1 MENTVENNRLIA
13 EFMGYKITGSD
24 QDFTFFEHPDGKGI
38 IIQSDYDFEKFN
50 SHPMLEARSMI
61 FHRDWNWLMEVIKEI
76 ADKTGFQLTLGEDYS
91 YWNNQGENPFT
102 IDYGGYNNINS
113 VYEAVV
119 DLIKWHNSN
128 K

>member
-61 FHRDWNWLMEVIKEI
+61 FHRDWNWLMQVVEKIENLGHRVEIVKHVCRIGDHFLTSENLSKIKS
-76 ADKTGFQLTLGEDYS
+76 TYT
-91 YWNNQGENPFT
+91 T
-102 IDYGGYNNINS
+102 
-113 VYEAVV
+113 VV
-119 DLIKWHNSN
+119 AFIKWYNDN

>member
-13 EFMGYKITGSD
+13 EFMGLKPVNVFGGWSVSKDHVSVNSAT
-24 QDFTFFEHPDGKGI
+24 EEEAM
-38 IIQSDYDFEKFN
+38 QSFCKSTKYD
-50 SHPMLEARSMI
+50 S
-61 FHRDWNWLMEVIKEI
+61 DWNWLMEVIKEI